1 MTLDQFYE
9 VIDYAI
15 EREVEAAE
23 FYKDLQSSASLQSS
37 KELLRELELMEQGHI
52 KVLKNFNTQKLEN
65 FVPPKIPNLKLS
77 ETMEILVP
85 NSEMTFQEIL
95 IIGMKREEQA
105 YKLYSLLAE
114 ETEDEQ
120 TKLLFIK
127 LASEESKH
135 KFQLESIYDDEVLK
149 EN

>member
-95 IIGMKREEQA
+95 DRK
-105 YKLYSLLAE
+105 S
-114 ETEDEQ
+114 
-120 TKLLFIK
+120 
-127 LASEESKH
+127 
-135 KFQLESIYDDEVLK
+135 VV
-149 EN
+149 